1 MVFCSLSHQ
10 ITDWQLAK
18 QVIHTPTIFHHVS
31 HFFVVCGTA
40 TGSELELKVRED
52 ISHKWYSTSSHDLD
66 MKSNRSRQGLML
78 TRMIGCVNRKKC

>member
-1 MVFCSLSHQ
+1 MFCSLSHQ

-18 QVIHTPTIFHHVS
+18 QVIHIPTMFHHVS
-31 HFFVVCGTA
+31 PLFVACCTA

-52 ISHKWYSTSSHDLD
+52 IGYKCYSTLSHDLD
-66 MKSNRSRQGLML
+66 IKSNQSRQGLML